1 MIFRKYKYRSQINE
15 KDCGVAAL
23 GMILDNYGIDVSA
36 SRIRYLTK
44 TTQDGITMLG
54 LSKAAQKLG
63 L

>member
-36 SRIRYLTK
+36 SRIIYLTK

-54 LSKAAQKLG
+54 LSKAAQKLA

>member
-23 GMILDNYGIDVSA
+23 GMILDNYGIDVST
-36 SRIRYLTK
+36 SRIRHLTK
-44 TTQDGITMLG
+44 TTQDGTTMLG
-54 LSKAAQKLG
+54 LSKTAQKLG